1 MCEKSKFFHH
11 ERRSWN
17 WADIQW
23 KGIPKSRNYCS
34 HRAKTLNNPPKF
46 QRTGEKKPK
55 NNWKIPWNF
64 CAGKHLKLSPGE
76 LEIGN
81 FPHGAKK
88 KKKGFSSPALPA
100 LHTKNQE
107 QLGCL
112 NIRRNLWR
120 FPTSLSLC
128 RQARRVSARLS
139 QRSTKRARNEL
150 ENGKLKIKPR
160 GKIALFLDQAA
171 GQLRMRFGFRENKRG
186 NGSNISPFLPEG

>member
-1 MCEKSKFFHH
+1 MGCQQLQ
-11 ERRSWN
+11 
-17 WADIQW
+17 ADLLW

-46 QRTGEKKPK
+46 QSTGGKNPK
-55 NNWKIPWNF
+55 NNSWKIPWNSVQENISS
-64 CAGKHLKLSPGE
+64 CPQGSLKL
-76 LEIGN
+76 EIFPMEN
-81 FPHGAKK
+81 F
-88 KKKGFSSPALPA
+88 SLP
-100 LHTKNQE
+100 LSQSQHTKHREQ
-107 QLGCL
+107 QLGRL
-112 NIRRNLWR
+112 DIRRNPRR

>member
-17 WADIQW
+17 WADIRW

-46 QRTGEKKPK
+46 QRTGEKNPK
-55 NNWKIPWNF
+55 TT
-64 CAGKHLKLSPGE
+64 GKSLGISVQENISSCPQGSSK
-76 LEIGN
+76 LEI
-81 FPHGAKK
+81 FPMELN